1 MGTVGG
7 DRKKL
12 KLEGSSGDQ
21 QIQAPCSKQGQQEQF
36 AEGHVQLAV
45 EYLQESRLHDPSQ

>member
-1 MGTVGG
+1 MGSVGG

-12 KLEGSSGDQ
+12 NLERSSGDH

-36 AEGHVQLAV
+36 AEGHVQLAF
-45 EYLQESRLHDPSQ
+45 EYLQESRLHDLSQ